1 MRVMSLIAGSLLIA
15 GAATVGSSA
24 AVAGAGTQATAAPNQ
39 QSSSE
44 DRSRRVCRSVTP
56 SGTRLP
62 IRTCRTQ
69 AEWDEQAAQARHRME
84 EQNRS
89 AFNEEANRANR
100 NYDDQNR

>member
-1 MRVMSLIAGSLLIA
+1 MRVMSFVAGSLLIA
-15 GAATVGSSA
+15 GAATVGSTA
-24 AVAGAGTQATAAPNQ
+24 AVAGAGTQATAPYQ

-62 IRTCRTQ
+62 VRTCRTQ